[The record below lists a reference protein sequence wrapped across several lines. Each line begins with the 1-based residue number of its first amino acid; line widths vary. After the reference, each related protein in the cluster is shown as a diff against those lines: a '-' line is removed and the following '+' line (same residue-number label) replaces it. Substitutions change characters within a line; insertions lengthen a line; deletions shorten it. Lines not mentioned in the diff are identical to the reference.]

1 MVMILVRDKI
11 RDNIYCPTLIH
22 MCFVV
27 VHDIRLMASAS
38 GILDTQ
44 NMSSFFNFK
53 VFNHSMVSMRRED
66 NKITSAA
73 VGAMFMI

>member
-1 MVMILVRDKI
+1 
-11 RDNIYCPTLIH
+11 
-22 MCFVV
+22 